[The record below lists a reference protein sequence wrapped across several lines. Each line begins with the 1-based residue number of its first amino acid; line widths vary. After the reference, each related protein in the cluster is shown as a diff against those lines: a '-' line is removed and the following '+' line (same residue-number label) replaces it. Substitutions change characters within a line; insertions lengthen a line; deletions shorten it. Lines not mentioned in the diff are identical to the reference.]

1 MALNAEDALAARAI
15 LLLALAPPLKFVL
28 PLLARLVRSA
38 SVLSL
43 VLIVTSVCFLQTLSL
58 LLAAMLLRFLLWLS
72 LLLPSRA
79 RERAR
84 ARYLSERARTACQGI
99 LGREVGL
106 GVELWLGERIHARVG
121 ACTGGHV

>member
-1 MALNAEDALAARAI
+1 MALNAEDALAARA

-28 PLLARLVRSA
+28 KLLVRSA
-38 SVLSL
+38 SLLSL

-79 RERAR
+79 RERP